1 MNCWLRELAY
11 VPWDSETE
19 VFPARH
25 RCSLEHGADELRPCI
40 SSEIRV
46 RVQNFRGAYELFIE
60 RFEDETS
67 EKAPGRDNGHVQI
80 FF

>member
-25 RCSLEHGADELRPCI
+25 RCSLEHGADELRPRI

-46 RVQNFRGAYELFIE
+46 HSDAATFLHVAE
-60 RFEDETS
+60 RH
-67 EKAPGRDNGHVQI
+67 G
-80 FF
+80 